1 MRDARAE
8 HKLAVQDRL
17 QSITKMDSVVDL
29 TKDLFLLS
37 KVFFSSLSH
46 ITILRLR
53 MVGNGDGRG

>member
-29 TKDLFLLS
+29 TKDLFLLAKVSFPFPFPS
-37 KVFFSSLSH
+37 KL
-46 ITILRLR
+46 L
-53 MVGNGDGRG
+53 D